1 MADWG
6 KGVNNDI
13 GWGQGGTNSIGYGSI
28 YAKSN
33 AGLTLLLK
41 DDAFIGLL
49 DAFPN
54 GSFAASPRKLR
65 QNYTGAS
72 TEVRIASNAQSNIGF
87 ADNEL
92 NEPSLVSFADGGD
105 AFTVVFKDQ
114 TANGRDFSRSTASE
128 QPKIVSNGSVILAN
142 GKPTFF
148 YDGTKYHLRR
158 PAANFCTPTNKLQV
172 SVVAQ
177 NSESNIGS
185 NQYIMGQYGSGQ
197 DERSWAILIGTDEK
211 IQLNFGNPSN
221 GTFLGAWRS
230 DDAIITQNLQSIGF
244 TYDSGTVVIYVNGS
258 VLAGFLA
265 VSPIPSTLFN
275 SSADV
280 TIGSVLSNN
289 VAVALWNGNIS
300 EIYLADNLTD
310 NIIEIQ
316 QNQIV

>member
-1 MADWG
+1 M
-6 KGVNNDI
+6 
-13 GWGQGGTNSIGYGSI
+13 
-28 YAKSN
+28 
-33 AGLTLLLK
+33 
-41 DDAFIGLL
+41 L

-54 GSFAASPRKLR
+54 GSFAASVRKLR

-105 AFTVVFKDQ
+105 AFTVVFRDQ

-128 QPKIVSNGSVILAN
+128 QPKIVSNGSVILSN

-148 YDGTKYHLRR
+148 YDGTNDHLRR
-158 PAANFCTPTNKLQV
+158 AATDFCTPTNKLQV

-197 DERSWAILIGTDEK
+197 DERSWAILIGADQK
-211 IQLNFGNPSN
+211 IQLNFGNPAN
-221 GTFLGAWRS
+221 GQFQGAYKS
-230 DDAIITQNLQSIGF
+230 DDSITTENLQTIGF
-244 TYDSGTVVIYVNGS
+244 TFDSGTVVIYVNGS
-258 VLAGFLA
+258 VMSGSNIAG
-265 VSPIPSTLFN
+265 SIPTSLFD

-289 VAVALWNGNIS
+289 VAAALWDGQIS
-300 EIYLADNLTD
+300 EIYLSDNLTD
-310 NIIEIQ
+310 DIVGIQ
-316 QNQIV
+316 QNQMAYFNIS